1 MTPVSKM
8 LNEIEENIEWLDT
21 TEGDSVECISIEN
34 LEGILTRFFGQKIK
48 ISEDDNLIDYVNNTY
63 GKSD

>member
-8 LNEIEENIEWLDT
+8 LTEIENEIEWLDT

-34 LEGILTRFFGQKIK
+34 LEGILSRFFGQKIK
-48 ISEDDNLIDYVNNTY
+48 ISEDDNLIDYINDKFKNN
-63 GKSD
+63 D